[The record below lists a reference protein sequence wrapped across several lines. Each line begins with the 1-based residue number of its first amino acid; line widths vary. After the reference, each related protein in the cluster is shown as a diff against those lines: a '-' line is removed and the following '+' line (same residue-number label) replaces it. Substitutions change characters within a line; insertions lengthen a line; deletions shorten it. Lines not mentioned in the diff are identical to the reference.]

1 MSFKLLPTDVAYASY
16 VFFDFKPTNFKV
28 IQAVPMDKICEGKF
42 CDGQSS
48 SSSCGCI
55 VARAKKHW
63 ALSLSITC
71 DELSEFVTGE
81 ESVTITSTAVTSLLV
96 QPSKSSHL
104 LSSDAICPYDMEDAV
119 IALCHNIAENQ
130 GFRLIGW
137 FKPGTEDDHSVF
149 SGSFAYHICA
159 IEPLEALTLEQK
171 AMQYGSIT
179 TTTTTA
185 TSASSSFSRLSSLH
199 HQNVSPTQSLPAN
212 PSEANNENN
221 RHYSSFV
228 GNTKNQAKSATN
240 PPDVAESDPRSDA
253 NNEIN

>member
-1 MSFKLLPTDVAYASY
+1 MRVTTFKLPPTDVAYASY
-16 VFFDFKPTNFKV
+16 VFFDFVPTNFKV
-28 IQAVPMDKICEGKF
+28 IQAVPKDKICEGKL

-119 IALCHNIAENQ
+119 IALCDNIVKNQ
-130 GFRLIGW
+130 GLRLIGW
-137 FKPGTEDDHSVF
+137 FKPGTEDDQSVL

-171 AMQYGSIT
+171 AMQYGSIS
-179 TTTTTA
+179 TA
-185 TSASSSFSRLSSLH
+185 TTSTLTSFCRPSSLY
-199 HQNVSPTQSLPAN
+199 HQNVSSTMSIPAN
-212 PSEANNENN
+212 PSEANSGSKQPA
-221 RHYSSFV
+221 SSFV
-228 GNTKNQAKSATN
+228 GNTRGEPNSATN
-240 PPDVAESDPRSDA
+240 PPVVAETDA
-253 NNEIN
+253 S